1 MRTAYKR
8 TNIISIILIMFR
20 IKDKQSK
27 IPLDKKLTKETT
39 KYDKQYKNLDYD
51 TIKDIV
57 ETNNKYLLN
66 TIKNTTSIN
75 STTTLPHKKNIKI
88 KKQSKFIIYVSNG

>member
-1 MRTAYKR
+1 MRTEYKR

-20 IKDKQSK
+20 NKDKQSK

-57 ETNNKYLLN
+57 ETNNKYLIN
-66 TIKNTTSIN
+66 TIKIQ
-75 STTTLPHKKNIKI
+75 LQIILLQRFHIRKI
-88 KKQSKFIIYVSNG
+88 LKVKYKI

>member
-8 TNIISIILIMFR
+8 TNIISIILIMLR
-20 IKDKQSK
+20 NKDKQRK

-57 ETNNKYLLN
+57 ETNSKYLIN
-66 TIKNTTSIN
+66 TIKIQ
-75 STTTLPHKKNIKI
+75 LQIILLQRFHIRKILILKNKI
-88 KKQSKFIIYVSNG
+88 